1 MSYKDEIIDYNL
13 HQEEINKWIM
23 LKGEQKYMRFVA
35 LLKQNNVNVK
45 WNTFIDTA
53 IELKDNIYYKNFSF
67 DNLNANKELLIE
79 LRNRV
84 SHNKIILESAK
95 NGCNINQMLVAF
107 KNTLPLTYQNGFVKD
122 INACIIDLKIP
133 RQLTM
138 NI

>member
-45 WNTFIDTA
+45 WNTLRDTYRYDKRLLVNLFKYLSFFEEFLRAQIWNASSKQYKNVEEMGLKKIIDTA

-67 DNLNANKELLIE
+67 DNLNAKRL
-79 LRNRV
+79 
-84 SHNKIILESAK
+84 
-95 NGCNINQMLVAF
+95 Q
-107 KNTLPLTYQNGFVKD
+107 Y
-122 INACIIDLKIP
+122 
-133 RQLTM
+133 
-138 NI
+138 